1 MPVSVNT
8 MRLTIL
14 LCLFGMQLLAAF
26 YLRRRRLSV
35 VEYFGW
41 GMLVALVPAL
51 GPFLAILL
59 KPGRPAITTRR
70 QRGRSMQV
78 STTPADFIRQL
89 ALRIRLTKP

>member
-1 MPVSVNT
+1 MLVSINT

-26 YLRRRRLSV
+26 YLRRRRLSL
-35 VEYFGW
+35 VEYLGW

-78 STTPADFIRQL
+78 STSPAELIRQF
-89 ALRIRLTKP
+89 AVRIRLTKP